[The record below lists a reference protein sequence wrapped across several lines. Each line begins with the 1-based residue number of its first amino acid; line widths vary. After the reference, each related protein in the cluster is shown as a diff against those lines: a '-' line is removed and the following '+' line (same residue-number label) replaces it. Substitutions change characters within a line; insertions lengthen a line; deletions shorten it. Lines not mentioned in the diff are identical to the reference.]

1 LKRISTTPSTEQHTL
16 REAIIHSSLN
26 HPNIIQLK
34 GIRKLSQNT
43 IGLVQEL
50 ARGSLHDVIHGDGK
64 LSARFEM
71 NICKIRFSKQI
82 TSAMIYLNNRDP
94 PIHHRD
100 LKSKNV
106 LV

>member
-1 LKRISTTPSTEQHTL
+1 M
-16 REAIIHSSLN
+16 
-26 HPNIIQLK
+26 
-34 GIRKLSQNT
+34 RKLSQNT
-43 IGLVQEL
+43 IGLVTNL
-50 ARGSLHDVIHGDGK
+50 ADGSLHDVIHGPRSKYPWYYGITMDDW
-64 LSARFEM
+64 
-71 NICKIRFSKQI
+71 KINFSKEI